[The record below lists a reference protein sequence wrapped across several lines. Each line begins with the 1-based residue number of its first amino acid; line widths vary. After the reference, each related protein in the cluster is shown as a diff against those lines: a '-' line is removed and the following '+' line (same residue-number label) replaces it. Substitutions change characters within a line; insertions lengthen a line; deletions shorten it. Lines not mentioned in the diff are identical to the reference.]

1 MKGVMIRMKTADS
14 AMLYNTHPVVS
25 ELNRVKGFDPLRFMK
40 ATPEGPKLEL
50 KYKKIW
56 FRLKYPQGRFK
67 YSALKIT
74 DQLAIIEA
82 RVYFDKNDPEAKAAF
97 TARSDKATAPG
108 GMYIEATQYAA
119 IDQALTDAGFGIQ
132 FAQDDSD
139 IISAKEKQTKASK
152 KEETPAAVKS
162 PEINVDDLKD
172 AVTVRIS
179 EVEPNRK
186 QPRKN
191 FDDEKLEELAESIK
205 TFGLL
210 QPILVQKRD
219 GYYEIIAGERRWR
232 AALKAGLKEVPVIIR
247 DYTEKEI
254 LELSLIENIQR
265 ENLNPIE
272 EAQAYKR
279 LMDEFGLGQAEVA
292 QRVSKSRPAV
302 ANSLRLLKLEENV
315 QKMLIDGQ
323 ISMGHARALLPL
335 EIPEEQ
341 LAVAQKIAEKELSV
355 RETEKLVKE
364 LLKTGTGKKE
374 IKPVEQKEDPSI
386 EIIYRQ
392 IEERLQQTLHT
403 KVSIQRK
410 RNGHGKLLIDF
421 YNSDDLEKIIDRL
434 TDR

>member
-1 MKGVMIRMKTADS
+1 MARKHGGLGRGLDALIPMREEVEKAMSSAESEGVEILFADDEDDLP
-14 AMLYNTHPVVS
+14 AVEKKVS
-25 ELNRVKGFDPLRFMK
+25 VPQTESVSRETISFKEDVKQ
-40 ATPEGPKLEL
+40 EV
-50 KYKKIW
+50 I
-56 FRLKYPQGRFK
+56 
-67 YSALKIT
+67 
-74 DQLAIIEA
+74 
-82 RVYFDKNDPEAKAAF
+82 
-97 TARSDKATAPG
+97 
-108 GMYIEATQYAA
+108 
-119 IDQALTDAGFGIQ
+119 
-132 FAQDDSD
+132 
-139 IISAKEKQTKASK
+139 KEN
-152 KEETPAAVKS
+152 KEETPVAVKS
-162 PEINVDDLKD
+162 PETNVDDLKE

-186 QPRKN
+186 QPRKT

-279 LMDEFGLGQAEVA
+279 LMDEFGLGQADVA

-315 QKMLIDGQ
+315 QKMLIDGK

-386 EIIYRQ
+386 EIIYKQ

>member
-1 MKGVMIRMKTADS
+1 MARKHGGLGRGLDALIPMREEVEKAMSSAESEGVEILFADDEDDLP
-14 AMLYNTHPVVS
+14 AVEKKVS
-25 ELNRVKGFDPLRFMK
+25 VPQTESVSRETISFKEDVKQ
-40 ATPEGPKLEL
+40 EV
-50 KYKKIW
+50 I
-56 FRLKYPQGRFK
+56 
-67 YSALKIT
+67 
-74 DQLAIIEA
+74 
-82 RVYFDKNDPEAKAAF
+82 
-97 TARSDKATAPG
+97 
-108 GMYIEATQYAA
+108 
-119 IDQALTDAGFGIQ
+119 
-132 FAQDDSD
+132 
-139 IISAKEKQTKASK
+139 KEN
-152 KEETPAAVKS
+152 KEETPVAVKS
-162 PEINVDDLKD
+162 PETNVDDLKE

-186 QPRKN
+186 QPRKT

-315 QKMLIDGQ
+315 IDGQ

-421 YNSDDLEKIIDRL
+421 YNSDDLEKIIDKL
-434 TDR
+434 TDH

>member
-1 MKGVMIRMKTADS
+1 MIPMREEVEKAMNMTETESVEILFADDDETDLPEVEKKETAVIRMEGE
-14 AMLYNTHPVVS
+14 N
-25 ELNRVKGFDPLRFMK
+25 E
-40 ATPEGPKLEL
+40 PEG
-50 KYKKIW
+50 
-56 FRLKYPQGRFK
+56 
-67 YSALKIT
+67 
-74 DQLAIIEA
+74 
-82 RVYFDKNDPEAKAAF
+82 
-97 TARSDKATAPG
+97 
-108 GMYIEATQYAA
+108 
-119 IDQALTDAGFGIQ
+119 
-132 FAQDDSD
+132 
-139 IISAKEKQTKASK
+139 
-152 KEETPAAVKS
+152 KEETVPAAQTVSQQEKDDVSRETTGDSEEAAPVKKTES
-162 PEINVDDLKD
+162 KTSGDLRD

-186 QPRKN
+186 QPRQN
-191 FDDEKLEELAESIK
+191 FDEEKLEELAESIK

-279 LMDEFGLGQAEVA
+279 LMDEFGLGQNEVA

-341 LAVAQKIAEKELSV
+341 LTVAQKIAQKELSV

-364 LLKTGTGKKE
+364 RLKTGSDTKE
-374 IKPVEQKEDPSI
+374 LKPEEQKEDPSI
-386 EIIYRQ
+386 EIIYKQ

-403 KVSIQRK
+403 KVAIQRK

-434 TDR
+434 TDH

>member
-1 MKGVMIRMKTADS
+1 MARKHGGLGRGLDALIPMREEVEKAMSSAESEGVEILFADDEDDLP
-14 AMLYNTHPVVS
+14 AVEKKVS
-25 ELNRVKGFDPLRFMK
+25 VPQTESVSRETISFKEDVKQ
-40 ATPEGPKLEL
+40 EV
-50 KYKKIW
+50 I
-56 FRLKYPQGRFK
+56 
-67 YSALKIT
+67 
-74 DQLAIIEA
+74 
-82 RVYFDKNDPEAKAAF
+82 
-97 TARSDKATAPG
+97 
-108 GMYIEATQYAA
+108 
-119 IDQALTDAGFGIQ
+119 
-132 FAQDDSD
+132 
-139 IISAKEKQTKASK
+139 KEN
-152 KEETPAAVKS
+152 KEETPVA
-162 PEINVDDLKD
+162 
-172 AVTVRIS
+172 RIS

-186 QPRKN
+186 QPRKT

-315 QKMLIDGQ
+315 QKMLIDGK

-341 LAVAQKIAEKELSV
+341 LAAAQKVVEKELSV
-355 RETEKLVKE
+355 RETEKLVKD
-364 LLKTGTGKKE
+364 LLKTGAGKKE
-374 IKPVEQKEDPSI
+374 IKPEEPKEDPSI
-386 EIIYRQ
+386 EIIYKQ